1 VTVLP
6 LFPSGVAA
14 ILTLLEEATPLAPRD
29 RRTARRFKM
38 RLPLTMK
45 WSNPL
50 GRGELAGETTE
61 VSSKG
66 IHFYTQ
72 QQVKLGTSVE
82 FHMTLPHEITHAGPV
97 RVRCLGRVVRAEPR
111 DDRVSVAVAID
122 RYEFMRSESAA

>member
-1 VTVLP
+1 M
-6 LFPSGVAA
+6 
-14 ILTLLEEATPLAPRD
+14 APRD

-38 RLPLTMK
+38 RLPMTLSWQNGT
-45 WSNPL
+45 
-50 GRGELAGETTE
+50 GRGELAAETSE

-72 QQVKLGTSVE
+72 SNVKVGTAVQ

-97 RVRCLGRVVRAEPR
+97 RVRCMGRVVRAEPR
-111 DDRVSVAVAID
+111 EDRVSVAVAID